1 MALAGSPTCFSLP
14 YSAILEAVREVVDVV
29 PVAEMS
35 WLARVLTFAA
45 ESRQRVERE
54 ESDFESASMPV
65 LAGSRPTVS
74 SFRPSSP
81 AVDQEEGHIALRE
94 HRGKELV
101 LVELCSS
108 DVQRFQRLQWLQQL
122 LLSDEDL
129 TAV

>member
-1 MALAGSPTCFSLP
+1 LVLATALADSPTCFSLS
-14 YSAILEAVREVVDVV
+14 YSAILEAVQEVVDAV
-29 PVAEMS
+29 PVADMS
-35 WLARVLTFAA
+35 RLARALTFAA
-45 ESRQRVERE
+45 ESGQRVERE
-54 ESDFESASMPV
+54 ESDFESAI

-108 DVQRFQRLQWLQQL
+108 DV
-122 LLSDEDL
+122 
-129 TAV
+129 

>member
-14 YSAILEAVREVVDVV
+14 YSAILEAVQEVVDVV

-35 WLARVLTFAA
+35 RLARALTFAA
-45 ESRQRVERE
+45 ESGQRVERE

-101 LVELCSS
+101 LVQLCSS
-108 DVQRFQRLQWLQQL
+108 DVQQCQRLQWLQPL
-122 LLSDEDL
+122 LLPDEDL
-129 TAV
+129 TVV